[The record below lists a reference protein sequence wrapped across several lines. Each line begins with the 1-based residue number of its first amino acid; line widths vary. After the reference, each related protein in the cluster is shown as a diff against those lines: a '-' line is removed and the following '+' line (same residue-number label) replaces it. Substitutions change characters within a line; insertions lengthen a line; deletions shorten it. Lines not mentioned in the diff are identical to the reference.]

1 MIAND
6 PALLNA
12 VRAALA
18 EEAAVPAGRAMV
30 FLFVALA
37 ALAWVHRRPGL
48 AAITS
53 LAAGGLA
60 LGFWLVQIVSP
71 VGFETDPSAARAWAQ
86 AGVTAL
92 AEPKGSGFV
101 WGTEPGPSLVS
112 TMAGSGIPLPLVR
125 VAPQV
130 VTLFTLLALGISP
143 MLMLRNQTTG
153 AFTATLL
160 MAGGLWPGFAP
171 YGGILL
177 RPTVGLLVVLGLCV
191 MVAMGRLRSI
201 RRVFL
206 GSRLKVAVGLIAIA
220 ALDQALNG
228 GAQASVAAALLLC
241 GATFILGPPL
251 RVAFRALAHSALA
264 ARRFEALVL
273 LCAFSGSGLFW
284 WDPPRN
290 VPGFREARDE
300 NLALQRAMAWM
311 RANIPP
317 SSVVFASPSY
327 SASVAAFAGRRV
339 LFPPPGSIEAL
350 SPLREPFRRARLVES
365 VRLGRP
371 IARLARDFSVTHLFL
386 GPGEVGPPE
395 GAVLPVDA
403 EARLELVL
411 VYQDVKD
418 FRVFL
423 LAAK

>member
-1 MIAND
+1 MIASD

-12 VRAALA
+12 VRSALA
-18 EEAAVPAGRAMV
+18 EEAAVPGGRALV
-30 FLFVALA
+30 FLLAALA

-48 AAITS
+48 AALTS

-71 VGFETDPSAARAWAQ
+71 LGFETDPSATQAWAQ

-92 AEPKGSGFV
+92 AEPRGSGFV
-101 WGTEPGPSLVS
+101 WGTEPRSSLVS
-112 TMAGSGIPLPLVR
+112 TMAGSGIPLSLVTL
-125 VAPQV
+125 VPQSI
-130 VTLFTLLALGISP
+130 TLFTLLALAVSP
-143 MLMLRNQTTG
+143 MLMLRNRTTG
-153 AFTATLL
+153 AFTAVLA

-177 RPTVGLLVVLGLCV
+177 QPSVGLFVILGLGA
-191 MVAMGRLRSI
+191 VAALGRLRPF
-201 RRVFL
+201 RRAFR
-206 GSRLKVAVGLIAIA
+206 GSRLKVAVGLVAIA
-220 ALDQALNG
+220 ALDQARNG
-228 GAQASVAAALLLC
+228 GAQSSVAAALLLC
-241 GATFILGPPL
+241 GATFLLGPPL
-251 RVAFRALAHSALA
+251 RAGLRVVVHSSLN
-264 ARRFEALVL
+264 ARRLEALVL

-284 WDPPRN
+284 WEPPTG

-300 NLALQRAMAWM
+300 NLALQKAMAWM

-317 SSVVFASPSY
+317 SSVVFTSPTY

-339 LFPPPGSIEAL
+339 LFPPLGSIEAQG
-350 SPLREPFRRARLVES
+350 PLREPFRRARLAES

-371 IARLARDFSVTHLFL
+371 IARLAKDFSVTHLFL
-386 GPGEVGPPE
+386 GPGEVGPPT
-395 GAVLPVDA
+395 GSFLPVDA

-418 FRVFL
+418 FRVFH